1 MNDYIT
7 VLLEDLESRAA
18 DFLPGGY
25 YAAIARETAASE
37 ALTAALND
45 DQRDLLLT
53 WEDARNA
60 ADDLYQSALLRQAF
74 LLGREVVR

>member
-7 VLLEDLESRAA
+7 VLLEDLESR
-18 DFLPGGY
+18 
-25 YAAIARETAASE
+25 E
-37 ALTAALND
+37 ALTAALNG

>member
-1 MNDYIT
+1 MDDYIT
-7 VLLEDLESRAA
+7 VLLEDLDGRAS
-18 DFLPGGY
+18 DFLSGGY
-25 YAAIARETAASE
+25 YAAIARESAASE

-45 DQRDLLLT
+45 DQRDLLLA

-74 LLGREVVR
+74 LLGREVFR

>member
-1 MNDYIT
+1 MIT
-7 VLLEDLESRAA
+7 SRSCWRTWKAGRQTFCPAA
-18 DFLPGGY
+18 TTPPSPGKPP
-25 YAAIARETAASE
+25 RRRP
-37 ALTAALND
+37 LTAALND

>member
-1 MNDYIT
+1 MNDYIS
-7 VLLEDLESRAA
+7 VLLEDLESRSA

-45 DQRDLLLT
+45 HQRDLLLT